1 MPYLQLDLPRAYP
14 FSVKQDLAK
23 RMGDAYAE
31 IMQTTPDLVA
41 VAFRE
46 LGEGNMWRCRDSK
59 TQPVPGA
66 VLACEIRRGRPAEQ
80 RERLAE
86 ALFNMCVETLDL
98 DPLILAM
105 EFTQHAGDENYLQAL
120 IDGIPTGTLG
130 RDWTPGETS
139 VPLVEQIK
147 ASIQNSKAG
156 NIAARPI
163 PEKGARITG

>member
-1 MPYLQLDLPRAYP
+1 MPYLQLDLPRTYP
-14 FSVKQDLAK
+14 LSVKQDLAK
-23 RMGDAYAE
+23 RMGDTYAE

-86 ALFNMCVETLDL
+86 ALFNMCVETLKL
-98 DPLILAM
+98 DPVILAM

-120 IDGIPTGTLG
+120 IDGVPMGMLG
-130 RDWTPGETS
+130 RDWTPEETS
-139 VPLVEQIK
+139 APLVEQLK
-147 ASIQNSKAG
+147 ATIQNSKAE
-156 NIAARPI
+156 NVAARSI
-163 PEKGARITG
+163 PGNRSWITG